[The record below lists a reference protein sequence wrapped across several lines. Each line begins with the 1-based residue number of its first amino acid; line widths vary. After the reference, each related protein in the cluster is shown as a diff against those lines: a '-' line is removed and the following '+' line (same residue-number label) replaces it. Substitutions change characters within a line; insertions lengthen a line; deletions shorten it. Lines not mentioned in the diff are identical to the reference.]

1 MAGHE
6 AEQITAFSFPPAI
19 AALCKVVP
27 EADPPIG
34 RGEPIYHCWAWPG
47 TSSSR
52 SSWGSE
58 LPVACGGSLRARPGG
73 LPDGQCCTD
82 SDAAE
87 GGPPL
92 AIWSGKLRDSI
103 STRFSMSLTMAWLS
117 MARLDFGLLSL
128 PSADVLVLGSV
139 AGRTGVV
146 VAAVASLRGG
156 PPMAGA
162 C

>member
-6 AEQITAFSFPPAI
+6 AEQITALSFPPAI

-27 EADPPIG
+27 EADPPVG
-34 RGEPIYHCWAWPG
+34 RGEPIYHCWTWPG
-47 TSSSR
+47 T

-73 LPDGQCCTD
+73 LPDGQCRTD
-82 SDAAE
+82 SEAAE

-92 AIWSGKLRDSI
+92 AINKFWSGKLWDSI
-103 STRFSMSLTMAWLS
+103 SARFSMSLTMAWLS
-117 MARLDFGLLSL
+117 MARLDFGSPSL
-128 PSADVLVLGSV
+128 PSAAVLVLGSM